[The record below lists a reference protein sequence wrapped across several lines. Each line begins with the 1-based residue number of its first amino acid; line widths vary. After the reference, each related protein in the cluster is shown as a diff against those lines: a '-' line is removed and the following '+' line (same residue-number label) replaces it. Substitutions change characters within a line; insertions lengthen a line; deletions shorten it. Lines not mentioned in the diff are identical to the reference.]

1 MKLDSD
7 IVSDQNELLIL
18 VDHEDNE
25 LGFSSKAECHSGTGL
40 LHRAFSVFI
49 FNSSGQVLLQQRSQD
64 KELWNL
70 YWSNSCCSHPRQ
82 GEQIENAAH
91 RRVMEE
97 LSIDCELH
105 YLYKFFYQEPFE
117 KKGSEH
123 ELCSVFV
130 GRHDGKVSINI
141 TEIADWKFIDPEE
154 LSRSID
160 QYPEKYTPWLQ
171 SEWSELTKNYLGSIN
186 QALGL
191 SLN

>member
-18 VDHEDNE
+18 VDREDNE

-49 FNSSGQVLLQQRSQD
+49 FNSSGQVLLQQRSQQKD
-64 KELWNL
+64 LWNL
-70 YWSNSCCSHPRQ
+70 YWSNSCCSHPRK

-91 RRVMEE
+91 RRMVEE

-105 YLYKFFYQEPFE
+105 YLYKFFYQESFE
-117 KKGSEH
+117 TKGSEH

-130 GRHDGKVSINI
+130 GRYDGEVSINI
-141 TEIADWKFIDPEE
+141 NEIADWKFIDTEE

-160 QYPEKYTPWLQ
+160 QHPEKYTPWLQ
-171 SEWSELTKNYLGSIN
+171 LEWLELKKNYLDLIN
-186 QALGL
+186 QALSL

>member
-1 MKLDSD
+1 MNLDNDIASD
-7 IVSDQNELLIL
+7 TDELLIL
-18 VDHEDNE
+18 VDRQDNE
-25 LGFSSKAECHSGTGL
+25 LGFASKAECHTGSGL
-40 LHRAFSVFI
+40 LHRAFSIFI

-82 GEQIENAAH
+82 GEEIENAAH

-97 LSIDCELH
+97 LSVDCELH

-117 KKGSEH
+117 QKGSEH

-141 TEIADWKFIDPEE
+141 NEIADWKFIDTEE

-160 QYPEKYTPWLQ
+160 QSPEKYTPWLQ

>member
-1 MKLDSD
+1 MNLDNDIASD
-7 IVSDQNELLIL
+7 TDELLIL
-18 VDHEDNE
+18 VDRQDNE
-25 LGFSSKAECHSGTGL
+25 LGVASKAECHTGSGL
-40 LHRAFSVFI
+40 LHRAFSIFI
-49 FNSSGQVLLQQRSQD
+49 FNSSGQVLLQQRSQA

-141 TEIADWKFIDPEE
+141 NEIADWKFIDTKE

-160 QYPEKYTPWLQ
+160 QRPEKYTPWLQ

-186 QALGL
+186 QALCL

>member
-1 MKLDSD
+1 MNLDNDIASD
-7 IVSDQNELLIL
+7 TDELLIL
-18 VDHEDNE
+18 VDRQDNE
-25 LGFSSKAECHSGTGL
+25 LGFASKAACHTGSGL
-40 LHRAFSVFI
+40 LHRAFSIFI

-117 KKGSEH
+117 QKGSEH

-130 GRHDGKVSINI
+130 GRYDGKVSINI
-141 TEIADWKFIDPEE
+141 AEIADW
-154 LSRSID
+154 
-160 QYPEKYTPWLQ
+160 
-171 SEWSELTKNYLGSIN
+171 
-186 QALGL
+186 
-191 SLN
+191 

>member
-1 MKLDSD
+1 MNLGNDIASD
-7 IVSDQNELLIL
+7 TDELLIL
-18 VDHEDNE
+18 VDRQDNE
-25 LGFSSKAECHSGTGL
+25 LGFASKAECHTGSGL
-40 LHRAFSVFI
+40 LHRAFSIFI
-49 FNSSGQVLLQQRSQD
+49 FNSSGQVLLQQRSQA

-82 GEQIENAAH
+82 GEGIENAAH

-117 KKGSEH
+117 QKGSEH

-141 TEIADWKFIDPEE
+141 NEIADWKFIDTKE

-160 QYPEKYTPWLQ
+160 QCPEKYTPWLQ

-186 QALGL
+186 QALDL